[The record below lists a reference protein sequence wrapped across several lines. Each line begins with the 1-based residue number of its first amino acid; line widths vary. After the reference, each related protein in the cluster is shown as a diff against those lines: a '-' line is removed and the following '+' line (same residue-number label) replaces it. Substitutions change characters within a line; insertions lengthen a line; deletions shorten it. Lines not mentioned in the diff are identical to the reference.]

1 MTGQKSGSPQAHGWA
16 CNIWLGKAFLG
27 AVALL
32 LLQPPPLIAQQQVPS
47 GMLMG
52 VDDNEA
58 RDESGS
64 SQSGRDAAPPATA
77 PPPPSMTPPLV
88 RREIEGQRADDREE
102 NVPLEIPSK
111 KAPPAPPNEFERYVT
126 FQLGRALP
134 RFGAN
139 LLVPGTRD
147 FSVPATTTVPPSYT
161 INPGDVLAIELT
173 GSIETSLTAR
183 VDNEGMVTLPTIGR
197 VSVAGARYA
206 DLRSVLQRAVGQH
219 YRRFDLSVSVSR
231 LRGIKVYVTGY
242 ANNPGS
248 YTLSS
253 LSTLVNATL
262 AAGGPS
268 AGGSFRSVQLFRQGQ
283 LITDFDLYDLLR
295 EGDRSNDILLQND
308 DVLLIPPVGRQ
319 VAIAGSVNEE
329 AIYEARTGETLGG
342 LIARFAGGVTSLA
355 DDTRV
360 MLYRVDNLDEQG
372 GEQLS
377 MTQAEATLAEAG
389 DIVQVL
395 SIGSLARPLEKQAV
409 LVRVDGEV
417 ARPGDY
423 YVQPNTSMGEVMAL
437 AGGLTPRAY
446 VFGAKFQR
454 FSVRQQQ
461 RESFAE
467 AIQQLE
473 LALLSAPLGGD
484 DIQNPAV
491 REGQRLAAREV
502 LERLKQTEPD
512 GRVILSVNHDTPTL
526 PPEMTL
532 ENNDHIYIPPR
543 PTTVGV
549 FGSVYR
555 PGSFQ
560 IEPGLKVK
568 NLVDMAGG
576 PVRAADR
583 GAIFVVRANGAV
595 VPKSRGAL
603 DENVLPGDLVF
614 VPIKSQYSSIWSKI
628 RDISSIIFQLG
639 LGAAAF
645 VAVTQ

>member
-1 MTGQKSGSPQAHGWA
+1 MTGQKSRSPQAHGWA
-16 CNIWLGKAFLG
+16 RNIRLGKAFLG
-27 AVALL
+27 AVAVS
-32 LLQPPPLIAQQQVPS
+32 LLQPLPLIAQQQTPS
-47 GMLMG
+47 GVLMG
-52 VDDNEA
+52 VGDDEA
-58 RDESGS
+58 RDEREG
-64 SQSGRDAAPPATA
+64 SQSGRDAAPPAST
-77 PPPPSMTPPLV
+77 PLPSMTPPLA
-88 RREIEGQRADDREE
+88 RREIEGRQANDE
-102 NVPLEIPSK
+102 NVPLDIPST
-111 KAPPAPPNEFERYVT
+111 KAPPAPPSEFERYVT
-126 FQLGRALP
+126 LQLGRALP